1 MDLGT
6 VLSVLGT
13 GWAAWTSK
21 MLWGLDRRLL
31 RLEIKI
37 GKTNSNGNGK
47 KNGRPK

>member
-37 GKTNSNGNGK
+37 GKNGNGK
-47 KNGRPK
+47 KNGRVK